1 MLKKTIIL
9 IILISIGGFAYK
21 YILPFNIN
29 NNVIINIESD
39 EKEYKFKPDDKEG
52 HIFNGESLKIYRSTR
67 EKLLPNEKNNYTE
80 KENNK
85 TEKLVNKKDED
96 INIKKEGLG
105 EKNKIYLQLGS
116 YKTLDKAKL
125 FIKDFLKVNTNL
137 VKDLK
142 FNIVSA
148 KIEDRG
154 TYFRVRLGPF
164 IDNKEIFSLC
174 IELKLVNNECLIVK
188 DT

>member
-9 IILISIGGFAYK
+9 TILIICGALAYR
-21 YILPFNIN
+21 YILPFKIN
-29 NNVIINIESD
+29 DNVIINIESD
-39 EKEYKFKPDDKEG
+39 EKQYKFKPDDKEG
-52 HIFNGESLKIYRSTR
+52 SIFNGESLKIYRSTR
-67 EKLLPNEKNNYTE
+67 EKLLPNEKNNYIE
-80 KENNK
+80 KENK

-96 INIKKEGLG
+96 IKITKKDLG

-116 YKTLDKAKL
+116 YKTSDKAKL
-125 FIKDFLKVNTNL
+125 FIKDFLKVHAKL
-137 VKDLK
+137 VNDLK

-148 KIEDRG
+148 NIEDRG

-164 IDNKEIFSLC
+164 NDNKEIFSLC

>member
-1 MLKKTIIL
+1 
-9 IILISIGGFAYK
+9 
-21 YILPFNIN
+21 
-29 NNVIINIESD
+29 
-39 EKEYKFKPDDKEG
+39 
-52 HIFNGESLKIYRSTR
+52 
-67 EKLLPNEKNNYTE
+67 
-80 KENNK
+80 
-85 TEKLVNKKDED
+85 
-96 INIKKEGLG
+96 
-105 EKNKIYLQLGS
+105 LQLGS

-125 FIKDFLKVNTNL
+125 FIKDFLKVNTKL

>member
-1 MLKKTIIL
+1 MFKKTVILVLVIISGVL
-9 IILISIGGFAYK
+9 GYK

-39 EKEYKFKPDDKEG
+39 EKQYKFKPEDKEG
-52 HIFNGESLKIYRSTR
+52 SVFNGESLKIYRSTR
-67 EKLLPNEKNNYTE
+67 EKLLPNEKNNYTK

-85 TEKLVNKKDED
+85 TEELVHKEDEA
-96 INIKKEGLG
+96 IKIIKEDLV
-105 EKNKIYLQLGS
+105 KNNKIYLQLGS

-125 FIKDFLKVNTNL
+125 FIRDFLKVNTKL
-137 VKDLK
+137 VNNLK

-164 IDNKEIFSLC
+164 NDKKEIFSLC